1 MMSYFNMKL
10 YLNAVRKRAPSVS
23 SFRITICFLTVMI
36 LLPINHIVYA
46 KDKPEK
52 EKQPPPRVE
61 ATLNVQGN
69 VRGFEKA
76 RKRSDGA
83 FVVPESI
90 KGKGKVIADHVVLE
104 GIVSPG
110 NSPGCIDF
118 SGDVTFSSTAT
129 LIIEL
134 GGAVHCSEYDQINV
148 ANTLTINNASFELV
162 LINGYVPQFGD
173 SFNVLNWGS
182 LSGSGFSTIDTSA
195 ATLPH
200 PLQWDVSQLYVSG
213 EVAVGVI
220 NIADGDLAPFDAP
233 DGFINVADVL
243 IALQLTINQRE
254 AGALQYAYGDMNN
267 DDVIDVV
274 DLILIQQLVMQN

>member
-1 MMSYFNMKL
+1 MSYFNMKR

-23 SFRITICFLTVMI
+23 SFRITVYILTVMI

-46 KDKPEK
+46 KDKPDK
-52 EKQPPPRVE
+52 GKQAPPSAEETV
-61 ATLNVQGN
+61 NVHGN

-76 RKRSDGA
+76 RKRGDGA
-83 FVVPESI
+83 FVIPGHI
-90 KGKGKVIADHVVLE
+90 KGKGKVIADHVVFE

-134 GGAVHCSEYDQINV
+134 GGVVHCSEYDQINV
-148 ANTLTINNASFELV
+148 VNTLTINNASFELV

-173 SFNVLNWGS
+173 SFNVLSWGS

-195 ATLPH
+195 AALPH
-200 PLQWDVSQLYVSG
+200 PLQWDMSQLYVSG
-213 EVAVGVI
+213 GISVGVI
-220 NIADGDLAPFDAP
+220 NIADGDLAPFDNP
-233 DGFINVADVL
+233 DDLINAADLMIATQLALDQRVA
-243 IALQLTINQRE
+243 
-254 AGALQYAYGDMNN
+254 GPLQYAHGDMNN
-267 DDVIDVV
+267 DGDIDVV
-274 DLILIQQLVMQN
+274 DLLLIQQLVMQN